1 MKFRRY
7 QLTKDAV
14 AIVYRDQPWIFRD
27 HLSSAA
33 KVFHDGDWLRLVDGA
48 NKVIGY
54 GIYDAEGAIAIR
66 IVRRGETKP
75 DAPWLRNALKT
86 SLAKRAS
93 LAKRTDG
100 LRLVHGESD
109 GLPGVVVDRFGD
121 ALVAQSYTRGADA
134 MTRFAAIA
142 IANEL
147 KIPNVLLRPAH
158 RRKGEEPPTRTLRG
172 TPPDIAHFTEDGIQ
186 YAVDL
191 AGGQKSGTY
200 LDLRGL
206 RRALATN
213 LTTATPAPDPSAP
226 SIAATAATA
235 AAKAA
240 KRAVKATP
248 PSEAVG
254 QSRSPTAASKPTTT
268 ARPAVDASFKGAR
281 VLNLFAY
288 SGMLGR
294 AAEQAGASSITHV
307 DSSDRALEFAKS
319 HHAVDPE
326 KHTYVTADIFQWLPT
341 LATDVAYD
349 LVIVDPPSM
358 TSNKQQ
364 VPAVLAGYKKLY
376 RAAAPHV
383 KPGAFLVAACC
394 TSRVERADFHAT
406 VASTLGPGFEHV
418 LDVPPEIDH
427 PVAFPQSDYLKIEIW
442 RRR

>member
-14 AIVYRDQPWIFRD
+14 AIIYRDQPWIFRD

-48 NKVIGY
+48 NKVVGY
-54 GIYDAEGAIAIR
+54 GVYDAEGAIAIR
-66 IVRRGETKP
+66 IVRRGEAKP
-75 DAPWLRNALKT
+75 DAPWLRGVLKVAL
-86 SLAKRAS
+86 ARRDP

-109 GLPGVVVDRFGD
+109 GLPGVVVDRFGGT
-121 ALVAQSYTRGADA
+121 LVAQSYARGADA

-147 KIPNVLLRPAH
+147 KLAHVLLRPAH
-158 RRKGEEPPTRTLRG
+158 RRKGEEPPTRVLRG
-172 TPPDIAHFTEDGIQ
+172 SPPDVARFTEDGIE

-206 RRALATN
+206 RRALTTSFAT
-213 LTTATPAPDPSAP
+213 AVPAPDPSAP
-226 SIAATAATA
+226 SIAAVAEKASKR
-235 AAKAA
+235 AAKA
-240 KRAVKATP
+240 KP
-248 PSEAVG
+248 PSESVG
-254 QSRSPTAASKPTTT
+254 STRTPAASTSV
-268 ARPAVDASFKGAR
+268 RPRIEASLRGAR

-294 AAEQAGASSITHV
+294 AAEQAGAAAITHV
-307 DSSDRALEFAKS
+307 DSSERALAFAGE
-319 HHAVDPE
+319 HHVVDAT
-326 KHTYVTADIFQWLPT
+326 KHAFVTADIFQWLPT
-341 LATDVAYD
+341 VADDEMYDV
-349 LVIVDPPSM
+349 VIVDPPSM

-394 TSRVERADFHAT
+394 TSRVERRDFHAT

-418 LDVPPEIDH
+418 LDVPPELDH
-427 PVAFPQSDYLKIEIW
+427 PVAFPQADYLKVEIW

>member
-1 MKFRRY
+1 MRFRRY
-7 QLTKDAV
+7 QLTKEAV

-33 KVFHDGDWLRLVDGA
+33 KVFHDGDWLRLVDGS

-66 IVRRGETKP
+66 IVRRGEAKP
-75 DAPWLRNALKT
+75 DAAWLRATLKAA
-86 SLAKRAS
+86 LAKRAP
-93 LAKRTDG
+93 LFERTDG
-100 LRLVHGESD
+100 IRLVHGESD

-121 ALVAQSYTRGADA
+121 TLVAQSYTHGADA
-134 MTRFAAIA
+134 LTRFAAIA
-142 IANEL
+142 LANEL

-158 RRKGEEPPTRTLRG
+158 RRHAEDAPPRVLRG
-172 TPPDIAHFTEDGIQ
+172 SAPAIAHFTEDGIA

-206 RRALATN
+206 RHAIATN
-213 LTTATPAPDPSAP
+213 LASAAPAPDPNAP
-226 SIAATAATA
+226 SIVSA

-240 KRAVKATP
+240 RRAQKAKP
-248 PSEAVG
+248 PSDDVG
-254 QSRSPTAASKPTTT
+254 TTRAPTRS
-268 ARPAVDASFKGAR
+268 ARPTRPPIEASFKNAR

-294 AAEQAGASSITHV
+294 AAESAGATSITHV
-307 DSSDRALEFAKS
+307 DASERALAFAKAN
-319 HHAVDPE
+319 HAADAA
-326 KHTYVTADIFQWLPT
+326 KHEHITADIFHWLPA
-341 LATDVAYD
+341 LPAGELYD

-394 TSRVERADFHAT
+394 TSRVERTEFHET

-418 LDVPPEIDH
+418 LDVPPELDH
-427 PVAFPQSDYLKIEIW
+427 PVAFPQADYLKIEIW